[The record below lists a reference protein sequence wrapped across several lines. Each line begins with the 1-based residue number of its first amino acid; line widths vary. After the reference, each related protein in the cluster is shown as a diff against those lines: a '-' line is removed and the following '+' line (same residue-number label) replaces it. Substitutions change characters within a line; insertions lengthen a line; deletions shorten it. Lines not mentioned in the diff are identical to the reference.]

1 MDHARAR
8 DIAIRAEK
16 VRPRLDASA
25 STRLRTLVGVLVFL
39 ALLTIFAGFRSWLL
53 THGITEWGV
62 NLFLGV
68 VVLPAV
74 IIASWASHRRVHRR
88 IDEAREKMLC
98 PHCRSVLRE
107 DGPAHWQTCD
117 EAARLCPSCSET
129 ITDEVYAAAALP
141 ALRGELSRRADRRP
155 GWLALFTIP
164 LALYFGFA
172 AFNQPATAWLE
183 LRGHE
188 HADLVMIMLLA
199 ALCVV
204 VPSITL
210 LIVLSLRRSVNLAA
224 AGWLDAP
231 FCPRCDERFPDGALD
246 TTILRCESCD
256 TRMSTAVGI
265 FDSLAARTAVGPQTP
280 VPWPR
285 CQSTQPRP
293 PAQSGDSH
301 SR

>member
-1 MDHARAR
+1 MDHAHAR
-8 DIAIRAEK
+8 NIATSAEK
-16 VRPRLDASA
+16 VRPSLDASA
-25 STRLRTLVGVLVFL
+25 STRLRTLAGVLVFV
-39 ALLTIFAGFRSWLL
+39 ALVGIFPGFRAWLL
-53 THGITEWGV
+53 TYGITDWGV

-74 IIASWASHRRVHRR
+74 IIASWASHRRARR
-88 IDEAREKMLC
+88 RLDEAREKMLC
-98 PHCRSVLRE
+98 PHCPSVLRE

-117 EAARLCPSCSET
+117 ETARLCPSCSET

-141 ALRGELSRRADRRP
+141 TLRGELSRRANRRP

-164 LALYFGFA
+164 LALYLGFA
-172 AFNQPATAWLE
+172 AVNQPATAWLE
-183 LRGHE
+183 SRGHE
-188 HADLVMIMLLA
+188 HADLAMIVLLA

-204 VPSITL
+204 VPSVTL

-224 AGWLDAP
+224 ARWLDAP

-246 TTILRCESCD
+246 STILRCESCD

-265 FDSLAARTAVGPQTP
+265 FDSLAARATVGQQTP

-285 CQSTQPRP
+285 GQQTPPALSGESQPR
-293 PAQSGDSH
+293 
-301 SR
+301 